1 MSNPLDPTQFTRDSA
16 GRIARVVRAAELA
29 APAASPLNWEPV
41 LDPRKIKLF
50 RVAEYTAPW
59 PIQTDNIV
67 TFKNQTATPNTAS
80 VTNLFFE
87 LDNPT
92 GGGGDCGIAKEGTS
106 WYLISV
112 PLRLATVNIV
122 ESISPK
128 DVITSGTTSRL
139 TFFSTAS
146 TAVIRT
152 FESTSEVTVT
162 PCETGGEVEVL
173 TDVTISFDPNKCE
186 INVEKQTQTIQ
197 LTQVGDEV
205 TIPTFSGSKT
215 ALGISLSAT
224 QTANIVTG
232 LKSEQVATID
242 SMFTANILIF

>member
-1 MSNPLDPTQFTRDSA
+1 MSTDPTQFTRESA
-16 GRIARVVRAAELA
+16 RRIASVVRSAELTPLA
-29 APAASPLNWEPV
+29 TQPLNFDRV
-41 LDPRKIKLF
+41 DFSKSKVF

-59 PIQTDNIV
+59 PIETDNVV
-67 TFKNQTATPNTAS
+67 TFKNVTATPNTAN

-92 GGGGDCGIAKEGTS
+92 NGGGDCGIAKEGTS

-122 ESISPK
+122 DSASPK
-128 DVITSGTTSRL
+128 TVITSGTTSRI

-146 TAVIRT
+146 TALIST
-152 FESTSEVTVT
+152 FESTSVVTVT

-173 TDVTISFDPNKCE
+173 TDVTVSFDPNKCE

-205 TIPTFSGSKT
+205 SIPTFSGSKT
-215 ALGISLSAT
+215 SVGISISAT

-232 LKSEQVATID
+232 LKSDQVVTID
-242 SMFTANILIF
+242 SMFTANVLIF

>member
-1 MSNPLDPTQFTRDSA
+1 MAAPRDPTQFTRDSA
-16 GRIARVVRAAELA
+16 RRIAQVVRAAEIA
-29 APAASPLNWEPV
+29 TPPGRPLNWEPI
-41 LDPRKIKLF
+41 LDPKKVKLF
-50 RVAEYTAPW
+50 RVGTYEAPW
-59 PIQTDNIV
+59 PIETDKVV
-67 TFKNQTATPNTAS
+67 TFKNVTSTPNTAN

-173 TDVTISFDPNKCE
+173 TDVTVSFDPNKCE
-186 INVEKQTQTIQ
+186 INVEKQTQTIK

-205 TIPTFSGSKT
+205 TIPTFAGSKT

-224 QTANIVTG
+224 QTANVVTG

-242 SMFTANILIF
+242 SMFTANVLIF